1 MTAIDSQ
8 LDGCSTT
15 PHMEGTIMK
24 AKSTKKTLK
33 AAVAALGVI
42 GAMVLPAGCATT
54 AAGGDGV
61 IGGSG
66 ACGSLI
72 CL

>member
-1 MTAIDSQ
+1 
-8 LDGCSTT
+8 
-15 PHMEGTIMK
+15 MK
-24 AKSTKKTLK
+24 AKNTKKTLK
-33 AAVAALGVI
+33 VAVAALGAAAV
-42 GAMVLPAGCATT
+42 MVLPAGCATT

>member
-1 MTAIDSQ
+1 
-8 LDGCSTT
+8 
-15 PHMEGTIMK
+15 MK

-33 AAVAALGVI
+33 AAIAALGVI